1 MKTRTYLVTG
11 ATKGIGRALSEQLA
25 AQGHLVIGLARDVSD
40 SGFPGILH
48 SVDLSDEQA
57 TARALGALCREH
69 AIDGV
74 VNNVGFVRLARIG
87 DIDLADLDDTLRLN
101 LRPTVQIVQALLPG
115 MRERGWGRIINMS
128 SLVALGMAERTAYAA
143 SKSAMISFTRTWAL
157 ELARTG
163 ITVNSVA
170 PGPTETELFRQNT
183 PVGSEAERRFL
194 AAVPMGR
201 FGKPD
206 EVAAAV
212 TFLLSEQAGFITGQT
227 LFADGGASVGKLSL

>member
-1 MKTRTYLVTG
+1 MKRRTYLVTG

-25 AQGHLVIGLARDVSD
+25 AQGHHVIGLARDVGDRS
-40 SGFPGILH
+40 FPGTLH

-57 TARALGALCREH
+57 TALALDILCRDH

-74 VNNVGFVRLARIG
+74 VNNVGFVRLAKIG
-87 DIDLADLDDTLRLN
+87 DIDLTDLENSLRLN
-101 LRPTVQIVQALLPG
+101 LRPAVQIVQAVLPG

-128 SLVALGMAERTAYAA
+128 SLVVLGMAERTVYAA
-143 SKSAMISFTRTWAL
+143 SKSAMMSFTRTWAL

-163 ITVNSVA
+163 ITVNGVA

-183 PVGSEAERRFL
+183 PAGSEAERRFL

-201 FGKPD
+201 FGKP
-206 EVAAAV
+206 EEIAAAV
-212 TFLLSEQAGFITGQT
+212 AFLLSEQAGFITGQT
-227 LFADGGASVGKLSL
+227 LFADGGASIGKLSM